1 MGTWNPFRGV
11 TDESLCIPCNPG
23 LVCSAEGTENNK
35 PFGDNVQQVVNQ
47 FILPCEEGLDTCES
61 VELQPLGR
69 ATLCPEG
76 YVCDARTSVAAV
88 KCPDGYFCGYG
99 TSPETQFFNKCPAGY
114 FCPEGTAASGR
125 YQFPC
130 SACHYCPE
138 GTGVILPRCP
148 EGTQSDPNAEN
159 IDQCI
164 ADRITFWRI
173 QPLKRVLIDEA
184 YAMLLLAYNESTSDR
199 RRSLL
204 ELGEGAEAD
213 RIGGVY
219 KPKAHKYDQ
228 DISYEAVQKLGEY
241 VAALPREETYVEE
254 MGRRRRLLQDAAAA
268 DAPAA
273 NVTEGDNT
281 TTVATGFDTTYFGE
295 CKGENFDLLNPTFI
309 MDANGEPAVDIQGTP
324 MVKYT
329 LPRGYMA
336 KIKFDWRFIDDFIRH
351 GQQYEL
357 SLFVDDRVNDMM
369 CDEADFEKVPCPPW
383 DTGDGVNR
391 KTMGSIPGR
400 EFEEKCPKSTE
411 ALELPF
417 LVQGERPPGRKRTQ
431 RVEPGDGHLR
441 VEAWLTRDQHRRS
454 RGDYLPL
461 RGAYAPR
468 LVPERH
474 STRILGH
481 DVHRNPLPH
490 SRQCSG

>member
-1 MGTWNPFRGV
+1 M
-11 TDESLCIPCNPG
+11 
-23 LVCSAEGTENNK
+23 
-35 PFGDNVQQVVNQ
+35 NQ

-76 YVCDARTSVAAV
+76 YVCDARTLRRRRQMSRRIFLRLWYLPRDAVLQRVRLDTSVPRAPPRPVAISSRARRA
-88 KCPDGYFCGYG
+88 
-99 TSPETQFFNKCPAGY
+99 T
-114 FCPEGTAASGR
+114 TALRAQGSS
-125 YQFPC
+125 Y
-130 SACHYCPE
+130 
-138 GTGVILPRCP
+138 PRCP

-241 VAALPREETYVEE
+241 GAALPREETYVEE

-281 TTVATGFDTTYFGE
+281 TTVAT
-295 CKGENFDLLNPTFI
+295 
-309 MDANGEPAVDIQGTP
+309 
-324 MVKYT
+324 
-329 LPRGYMA
+329 
-336 KIKFDWRFIDDFIRH
+336 RF
-351 GQQYEL
+351 
-357 SLFVDDRVNDMM
+357 
-369 CDEADFEKVPCPPW
+369 
-383 DTGDGVNR
+383 
-391 KTMGSIPGR
+391 
-400 EFEEKCPKSTE
+400 
-411 ALELPF
+411 
-417 LVQGERPPGRKRTQ
+417 
-431 RVEPGDGHLR
+431 
-441 VEAWLTRDQHRRS
+441 
-454 RGDYLPL
+454 
-461 RGAYAPR
+461 
-468 LVPERH
+468 
-474 STRILGH
+474 
-481 DVHRNPLPH
+481 
-490 SRQCSG
+490 

>member
-1 MGTWNPFRGV
+1 MRVGGAAASRSRDALPRGV
-11 TDESLCIPCNPG
+11 RVRREDLRRRR
-23 LVCSAEGTENNK
+23 
-35 PFGDNVQQVVNQ
+35 QVSRRI
-47 FILPCEEGLDTCES
+47 FLRLWY
-61 VELQPLGR
+61 L
-69 ATLCPEG
+69 
-76 YVCDARTSVAAV
+76 
-88 KCPDGYFCGYG
+88 
-99 TSPETQFFNKCPAGY
+99 PETQFFNKCPAGY

-148 EGTQSDPNAEN
+148 EGTRSDPNAEN

-281 TTVATGFDTTYFGE
+281 TTVATGFDTTYFGSARE
-295 CKGENFDLLNPTFI
+295 RT
-309 MDANGEPAVDIQGTP
+309 
-324 MVKYT
+324 
-329 LPRGYMA
+329 
-336 KIKFDWRFIDDFIRH
+336 
-351 GQQYEL
+351 
-357 SLFVDDRVNDMM
+357 
-369 CDEADFEKVPCPPW
+369 
-383 DTGDGVNR
+383 
-391 KTMGSIPGR
+391 SI
-400 EFEEKCPKSTE
+400 CSI
-411 ALELPF
+411 
-417 LVQGERPPGRKRTQ
+417 
-431 RVEPGDGHLR
+431 
-441 VEAWLTRDQHRRS
+441 RRS
-454 RGDYLPL
+454 SWTQTANR
-461 RGAYAPR
+461 RW
-468 LVPERH
+468 
-474 STRILGH
+474 T
-481 DVHRNPLPH
+481 
-490 SRQCSG
+490 SRARRW